1 MTWWQARGSVTEH
14 SDLKRKKPDKFDSIS
29 IKNFCLSKNTIRKM
43 NRQAT
48 DQKKIFMKH
57 ISDKG
62 QLTTIIQRTL
72 TTQYYKEKQP
82 NFLNG
87 QKIHTDTTQKKTHE

>member
-1 MTWWQARGSVTEH
+1 
-14 SDLKRKKPDKFDSIS
+14 
-29 IKNFCLSKNTIRKM
+29 M

-62 QLTTIIQRTL
+62 QLTTI
-72 TTQYYKEKQP
+72 YKELLQ
-82 NFLNG
+82 LNT
-87 QKIHTDTTQKKTHE
+87 IKKNNPIF

>member
-1 MTWWQARGSVTEH
+1 
-14 SDLKRKKPDKFDSIS
+14 
-29 IKNFCLSKNTIRKM
+29 M

>member
-43 NRQAT
+43 NRQA
-48 DQKKIFMKH
+48 
-57 ISDKG
+57 
-62 QLTTIIQRTL
+62 RP
-72 TTQYYKEKQP
+72 EE
-82 NFLNG
+82 N
-87 QKIHTDTTQKKTHE
+87 IHETYI

>member
-1 MTWWQARGSVTEH
+1 MTLWQARGSATEH
-14 SDLKRKKPDKFDSIS
+14 SNLKRKKPDKFDSIN

-43 NRQAT
+43 DRQAT

-62 QLTTIIQRTL
+62 QLTTI
-72 TTQYYKEKQP
+72 YKELLQ
-82 NFLNG
+82 LNT
-87 QKIHTDTTQKKTHE
+87 IKKNNPIF